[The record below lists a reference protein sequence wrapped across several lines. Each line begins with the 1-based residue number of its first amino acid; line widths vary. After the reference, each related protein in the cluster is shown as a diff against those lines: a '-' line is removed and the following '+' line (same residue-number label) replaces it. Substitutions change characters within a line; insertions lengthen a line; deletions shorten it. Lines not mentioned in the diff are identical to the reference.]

1 MNEQERHL
9 LHAILDKDESTAM
22 SHFEAWSD
30 SICFETIEGGS
41 YRLIPALYRRISS
54 LKPDFTHKNRMK
66 GIYRYFLYKN
76 RMLMHNSMQVL
87 NALEEAK
94 ISYMLLKG
102 AALIAA
108 YYESP
113 ALRPM
118 NDIDI
123 LVKREDA
130 EKAFDLLNTLGW
142 TNKKGRDF
150 NQTFHS
156 THSIALKKTNNV
168 DIDLHWNV
176 IYQVAWKGSEKAY
189 WEETEEAAYGNH
201 TVMVLKPEMQILHNM
216 AHGLRYNPMSAI
228 RWIPDVMQIIET
240 KKDAINWDHLLNLAK
255 ERHLVYTLRYGINL
269 LADEFNAEIPAIFM
283 ENLRAIPVSKSEKKL
298 HESMSR
304 SSRFDLFKIQWQIYM
319 LTRENDTLIKR
330 MLGLP
335 AYLKGLIG
343 CGTNRELLRF
353 LTKKVWQR
361 IRKPSRDATGKTQV
375 KPAWNSNESKHK
387 K

>member
-1 MNEQERHL
+1 M

-30 SICFETIEGGS
+30 SICLDEIEGGS

-54 LKPDFTHKNRMK
+54 LNPNFTHKNRMK

-76 RMLMHNSMQVL
+76 RMLMHNSMEVL
-87 NALEEAK
+87 DALEEAK
-94 ISYMLLKG
+94 ISYVLLKG

-108 YYESP
+108 YYDSP

-118 NDIDI
+118 NDVDI
-123 LVKREDA
+123 LVKGEDA

-142 TNKKGRDF
+142 TNKKGRNF

-156 THSIALKKTNNV
+156 SHSIALKKAGNV

-176 IYQVAWKGSEKAY
+176 IYQVAWKGSAKTY
-189 WEETEEAAYGNH
+189 WEETEEVPYGTR
-201 TVMVLKPEMQILHNM
+201 TVSILKPEIQILHNM

-240 KKDAINWDHLLNLAK
+240 KKDAINWDHVLNFATERRLA
-255 ERHLVYTLRYGINL
+255 YTLRHGINL
-269 LADEFNAEIPAIFM
+269 LADEFNAEIPATFM
-283 ENLRAIPVSKSEKKL
+283 ENLQTLPVSKSEKKL
-298 HESMSR
+298 YESMSR
-304 SSRFDLFKIQWQIYM
+304 SSRFDLFKVHWQIYM
-319 LTRENDTLIKR
+319 LTRENEPFIKR
-330 MLGLP
+330 ILGLP

-343 CGTNRELLRF
+343 CDTYGELLRF
-353 LTKKVWQR
+353 LAKKAWQR

-387 K
+387 N